1 VTYLRHIIE
10 FFISATFLYFL
21 FIAPYSRRGGK
32 SALIVSL
39 VAILVY
45 RLWAY
50 ARNPVRLRVNR
61 SFASYSVIFCL
72 VSCAASVIFSY
83 DPYQSQKIFTCR
95 YVFFMLAVW
104 SGYVMGRDFGKSRIV
119 FLAYGILAIAAYMA
133 IGAGCDYSK
142 MSVLEPRLWTVWG
155 RYTAFNMLPLFL
167 VYFLSFSYAFL
178 IAWGNGYFKW
188 FGVVNCA
195 LLCLDIIWQQCRSA
209 YPAVIAGISFVHY
222 FKSKKVLVI
231 ALSLVLAVIV
241 GLSAASPGFRAQIAE
256 YGDMNQWDNRLPLF
270 NSALR
275 MFAERPVAGTGIG
288 MFEKLI
294 RTAKYEPPPDYM
306 PMYRDFFIHTHN
318 FYLETLAEM
327 GILGAAFFIAIFAV
341 FFVRLAK
348 AVRRI
353 TDDTIRTFLIGL
365 GSIIAVYLVFGITL
379 SIITVGLNESS
390 MFWLFFGLGWGLIKR
405 EEAHG

>member
-1 VTYLRHIIE
+1 VTYLRYVSE

-39 VAILVY
+39 CAIWVY
-45 RLWAY
+45 GLWAY
-50 ARNPVRLRVNR
+50 VRKPVRPRFGR
-61 SFASYSVIFCL
+61 SFAFYSVAFCA
-72 VSCAASVIFSY
+72 VSCAASVIFSH
-83 DPYQSQKIFTCR
+83 DPYHSQKIFASR

-104 SGYVMGRDFGKSRIV
+104 SGYVMGKDFSKRSIM
-119 FLAYGILAIAAYMA
+119 FFAYALLVIASYMA
-133 IGAGCDYSK
+133 IGSSSDYSK
-142 MSVLEPRLWTVWG
+142 MSVFEPRLWTVWG
-155 RYTAFNMLPLFL
+155 RYTSFNMLPLYL

-188 FGVVNCA
+188 FGVVNCVF
-195 LLCLDIIWQQCRSA
+195 LCLDILWQQCRSA
-209 YPAVIAGISFVHY
+209 YPAAFAGILFVQY
-222 FKSKKVLVI
+222 FKSKKILLICLILII
-231 ALSLVLAVIV
+231 ALIV
-241 GLSAASPGFRAQIAE
+241 ALSAISTSFRTQVAE

-270 NSALR
+270 KSALR
-275 MFAERPVAGTGIG
+275 IFADRPITGSGIG

-294 RTAKYEPPPDYM
+294 RTAKYEPPPDFM

-318 FYLETLAEM
+318 FYLETLAET
-327 GILGAAFFIAIFAV
+327 GLLGAAFFITIFSV
-341 FFVRLAK
+341 FFIRLAK
-348 AVRRI
+348 AVRSI
-353 TDDTIRTFLIGL
+353 TDETIRTFLIGL

-390 MFWLFFGLGWGLIKR
+390 MFWLFFGLAWGLIKR